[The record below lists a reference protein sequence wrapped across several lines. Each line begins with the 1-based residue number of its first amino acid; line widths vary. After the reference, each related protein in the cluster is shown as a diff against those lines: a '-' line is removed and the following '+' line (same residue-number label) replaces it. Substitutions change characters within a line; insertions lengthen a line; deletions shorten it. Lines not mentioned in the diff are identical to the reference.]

1 MGSSTTSSVAV
12 AAPKAEVMDVIADF
26 PAYPQWA
33 SALRS
38 AEVLETGPGGRAA
51 VVRFTLDAGVIR
63 DTYVLAYTWDGDTR
77 VSWRLA
83 EPGSVVTEMTG
94 EYRLS
99 GHGSGA
105 EVDYELT
112 VDARIPVPG
121 LLKRKAEKMIID
133 TALRGLK
140 ARAESRDPGAGRVP
154 GRGAD
159 GAGRVPGR
167 GAGAQ

>member
-1 MGSSTTSSVAV
+1 MGSSTTSSITVAV
-12 AAPKAEVMDVIADF
+12 PKAEVMDVIADF

-38 AEVLETGPGGRAA
+38 AEVLETSSGGRASK
-51 VVRFTLDAGVIR
+51 VRFTLDAGVIR
-63 DTYVLAYTWDGDTR
+63 DTYVLAYTWDGDSR

-94 EYRLS
+94 GYRLS
-99 GHGSGA
+99 DQGPGA

-112 VDARIPVPG
+112 VDVRIPLPG

-133 TALRGLK
+133 TALKGLK
-140 ARAESRDPGAGRVP
+140 SRAESRAGGASREPGSDTG
-154 GRGAD
+154 GASGGT
-159 GAGRVPGR
+159 GAR
-167 GAGAQ
+167 